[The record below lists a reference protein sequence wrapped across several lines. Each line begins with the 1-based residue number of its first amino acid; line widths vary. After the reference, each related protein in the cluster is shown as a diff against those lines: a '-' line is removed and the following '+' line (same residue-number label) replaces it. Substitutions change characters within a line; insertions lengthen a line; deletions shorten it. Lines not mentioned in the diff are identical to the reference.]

1 MDQENSW
8 KIKTMV
14 IGGVM
19 GTLFGVGVT
28 YLLVQRAVREDAKPT
43 LSASEG
49 IQLGL
54 GLLGLVRLVNEWVKP
69 KEISR

>member
-14 IGGVM
+14 IGGVV
-19 GTLFGVGVT
+19 GALFGVGVT
-28 YLLVQRAVREDAKPT
+28 YMLVQRAVREDAKPT
-43 LSASEG
+43 LGASEG

-54 GLLGLVRLVNEWVKP
+54 GLLGLLRLVNEWVTP

>member
-1 MDQENSW
+1 MDQDNSW

-14 IGGVM
+14 IGGVI
-19 GTLFGVGVT
+19 GALFGVGVT